1 MRETPAK
8 KIIRLEQEVAKLKQE
23 SKLLKS
29 QLRTFHKNSRSDS
42 IETNKTHKKEM
53 TRLQTEMSKM
63 RLTWESEKNEL
74 EKKLEEARGLADYW
88 REKAQELD
96 ANERQKQ
103 ERIRQEREKRQLLEE
118 CHRYD
123 DSRLEYF
130 TSGLYC
136 DRDQREFIDSMA
148 LILHINPHT
157 GAFLSLDGFCT
168 IYNLIKDH
176 PYYQQKLEEAKKYR
190 GISEYDEGYFESKSA
205 IHSIGVDIYKKLYPD
220 FSFDQFSI

>member
-29 QLRTFHKNSRSDS
+29 QLRTFHKNSRADS
-42 IETNKTHKKEM
+42 IEMNKTHKKEM

>member
-23 SKLLKS
+23 SKLIKS
-29 QLRTFHKNSRSDS
+29 QLRTFHKNSRADS
-42 IETNKTHKKEM
+42 IEMNKTHKKEM

-103 ERIRQEREKRQLLEE
+103 ERIRQEREKRQWLEE

-123 DSRLEYF
+123 DSRLEYV

-136 DRDQREFIDSMA
+136 GTDHIEFIDSVF
-148 LILHINPHT
+148 LRLQINPET
-157 GAFLSLDGFCT
+157 GAL
-168 IYNLIKDH
+168 
-176 PYYQQKLEEAKKYR
+176 
-190 GISEYDEGYFESKSA
+190 
-205 IHSIGVDIYKKLYPD
+205 
-220 FSFDQFSI
+220 

>member
-74 EKKLEEARGLADYW
+74 EKKVR
-88 REKAQELD
+88 
-96 ANERQKQ
+96 
-103 ERIRQEREKRQLLEE
+103 
-118 CHRYD
+118 
-123 DSRLEYF
+123 EYF
-130 TSGLYC
+130 
-136 DRDQREFIDSMA
+136 DI
-148 LILHINPHT
+148 
-157 GAFLSLDGFCT
+157 SLDISDEKKQT
-168 IYNLIKDH
+168 KD
-176 PYYQQKLEEAKKYR
+176 K
-190 GISEYDEGYFESKSA
+190 
-205 IHSIGVDIYKKLYPD
+205 
-220 FSFDQFSI
+220 

>member
-1 MRETPAK
+1 MRETQAK

-63 RLTWESEKNEL
+63 RLTWKSEKNEL

-220 FSFDQFSI
+220 FSFDQYSI

>member
-1 MRETPAK
+1 MKETK
-8 KIIRLEQEVAKLKQE
+8 TQTIDRLKQEVAKLKQE

-29 QLRTFHKNSRSDS
+29 QLRTFHKNSRADS
-42 IETNKTHKKEM
+42 IEMNKTHKKEM

-103 ERIRQEREKRQLLEE
+103 ERIRQEREKRQWIEE

-136 DRDQREFIDSMA
+136 GKDHIEFIDSVF
-148 LILHINPHT
+148 LILQINPHT
-157 GAFLSLDGFCT
+157 GALLNIDGYKT
-168 IYNLIKDH
+168 IYNLIKDDS
-176 PYYQQKLEEAKKYR
+176 YYQQKLEEAKKYR

-220 FSFDQFSI
+220 FSFDQYSI

>member
-1 MRETPAK
+1 MRETK
-8 KIIRLEQEVAKLKQE
+8 TQTIDRLKQEITKLKQE
-23 SKLLKS
+23 TKLLKS

-42 IETNKTHKKEM
+42 IETNKTHKKEI
-53 TRLQTEMSKM
+53 TRLQTEISKM

-74 EKKLEEARGLADYW
+74 EKKLEVARSSECYW

-103 ERIRQEREKRQLLEE
+103 ERIRQEREKRQWLEE
-118 CHRYD
+118 CRRYD

-157 GAFLSLDGFCT
+157 GAFLSLDGFRT

-190 GISEYDEGYFESKSA
+190 GTSEYDEGYFESKSA
-205 IHSIGVDIYKKLYPD
+205 IHLIGVDLYEKLYPD
-220 FSFDQFSI
+220 FPFDQYSD

>member
-74 EKKLEEARGLADYW
+74 EKKLEDARGLADYW